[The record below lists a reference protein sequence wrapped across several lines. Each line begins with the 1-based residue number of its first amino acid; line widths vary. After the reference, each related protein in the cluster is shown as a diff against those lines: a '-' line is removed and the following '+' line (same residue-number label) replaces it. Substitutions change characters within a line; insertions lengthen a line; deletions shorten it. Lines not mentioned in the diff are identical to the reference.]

1 MTRLTDLSNEL
12 LELILSHL
20 HDSVTFNT
28 DEGDMI
34 QQRESTNAAF
44 RSLALT
50 CRSLVQ
56 IATEHLYRTISFR
69 VFYGSPEV
77 DLFCRTLREVDQEKS
92 SQLKSYVRVA
102 VFWRYWNDDWTL
114 TPKYAE
120 LINALSNV
128 RELQLRTCIC
138 NMHSNIAKLDFLDPT
153 SFPRLQRLYLNCTVS
168 VDEVTRFVSSTP
180 VETLRVNHVEER
192 WRYPQRPSERQSLL
206 QTLQIDHELSGSL
219 MDQLL
224 ASIGGCKRLIT
235 WTRDTPTGYMSPVQ
249 ELSRR
254 EFVDS
259 LNPAKEVLEELELR
273 YNNLIEWNRGDMSGM
288 NLRDFSTLKTLKVN
302 SRCLFTERFV
312 EEKWDISGWLP
323 RSLEHLEVC
332 PNFTFRG

>member
-12 LELILSHL
+12 FELILSLL
-20 HDSVTFNT
+20 HDSVKFST

-56 IATEHLYRTISFR
+56 IAIEHLYRTISFR

-92 SQLKSYVRVA
+92 SQLKSYVRVV

-138 NMHSNIAKLDFLDPT
+138 NMRSNIAKLDFLNPT

-168 VDEVTRFVSSTP
+168 VDEVARFVSSTP
-180 VETLRVNHVEER
+180 VETLRVTHVEER

-206 QTLQIDHELSGSL
+206 QTLQIDHELSESL

-224 ASIGGCKRLIT
+224 ASIGGYKRLIT

-273 YNNLIEWNRGDMSGM
+273 YNNLIEWDRGDMSGM
-288 NLRDFSTLKTLKVN
+288 NLREFSTLKTLKVN